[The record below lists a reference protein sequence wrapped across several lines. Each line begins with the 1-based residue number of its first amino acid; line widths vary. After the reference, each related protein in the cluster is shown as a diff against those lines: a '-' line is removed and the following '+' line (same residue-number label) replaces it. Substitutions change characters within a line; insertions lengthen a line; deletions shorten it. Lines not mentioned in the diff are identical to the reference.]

1 MGTRR
6 YDVGEIMPYFFSSA
20 RARASSRLAA
30 LAAAHERFNRGA
42 RVVRRHDLPRFR
54 LVELPDEEPARR
66 RVQDAERHC

>member
-1 MGTRR
+1 
-6 YDVGEIMPYFFSSA
+6 MPYFFSSA

-54 LVELPDEEPARR
+54 LVECFGEAPAVR
-66 RVQDAERHC
+66 RVHDAARHC